1 MESLIGQIQIQVNS
15 KIFLKDPNTS
25 NLGKKIVSNS
35 ILMIDE
41 IGFESF
47 TFRKLAKKLSTTESS
62 IYRYFENKHKL
73 LIYLSSWYWGWL
85 EYQLVFSTIN
95 VASAE
100 ERLKTAIEVVIKPP
114 SKDET
119 FESFSLEALFRIVIS
134 ESPKAYLTK
143 EVDDA
148 NKAGS
153 YSGYKVL
160 VERISQIVLEIKP
173 TYKYPHMLI
182 STIIEGAHIQHHFAE
197 HLPRLTDKLD
207 GEDSITYFY
216 LEFAKKI
223 LQ

>member
-1 MESLIGQIQIQVNS
+1 MERLIGQIQIQVNN

-25 NLGKKIVSNS
+25 DLGKKIVSNS
-35 ILMIDE
+35 ITMIDK

-47 TFRKLAKKLSTTESS
+47 TFRKLAKELSTTESS
-62 IYRYFENKHKL
+62 IYRYFENKYKL

-114 SKDET
+114 SKNET
-119 FESFSLEALFRIVIS
+119 FESFSLEAIYRIVIS
-134 ESPKAYLTK
+134 ESPKAFLIK
-143 EVDDA
+143 EVENA

-153 YSGYKVL
+153 YSGYKRL
-160 VERISQIVLEIKP
+160 VERISEIVLEIKP

-197 HLPRLTDKLD
+197 HLPRLTDQLE
-207 GEDSITYFY
+207 GEDSITNFY
-216 LEFAKKI
+216 SEFAKKA